1 VKRVGG
7 YLLAATALIACPC
20 HLVLLLPLAIGLL
33 GGTALGAALEANTGL
48 LIAAAT
54 VYFVGALAG
63 GLYLLNRRARDE
75 EGTDPAP
82 SSTDGKT
89 GGPVPGGRTGSGTRP
104 VGTRRRARAG
114 AGR

>member
-20 HLVLLLPLAIGLL
+20 HLVLLLPLAVGLL

-63 GLYLLNRRARDE
+63 GLYLLNRRAKDAEETDE
-75 EGTDPAP
+75 
-82 SSTDGKT
+82 
-89 GGPVPGGRTGSGTRP
+89 PVPVSRTGSGMSAMEASR
-104 VGTRRRARAG
+104 RAG
-114 AGR
+114 AGAGRQ